1 MEYVEGAHQRI
12 KNTQYLLSNKNLLQ
26 PAFTSGLSI
35 SHLLGREFNQ
45 TLPSQWHSCL
55 KSMKPEASVTQR
67 LMPVHNIFPF
77 HIPLEPNG
85 TAKSTFP
92 KQGIHPYCPCTPDL
106 ALGHGDCAVKV
117 ELYGFFTLVKTGLR
131 ISCHPEMSSSWDSK
145 SDRGVGHRKHMFT
158 CTLTAASRVDTGK
171 VARSTPQQFLQKL
184 ILSDTNY
191 HSVSTP
197 YINNLKNNLQLYD
210 KPVLGAY
217 YMDDD

>member
-1 MEYVEGAHQRI
+1 MKHCRHWRG
-12 KNTQYLLSNKNLLQ
+12 
-26 PAFTSGLSI
+26 
-35 SHLLGREFNQ
+35 
-45 TLPSQWHSCL
+45 CL

-117 ELYGFFTLVKTGLR
+117 ELYGFFTLMKTGLR

-145 SDRGVGHRKHMFT
+145 SDRRVGHRKHMFI
-158 CTLTAASRVDTGK
+158 CSLTAASRVDTVPGR
-171 VARSTPQQFLQKL
+171 VARSTPQQF

-191 HSVSTP
+191 HSVLTL
-197 YINNLKNNLQLYD
+197 YINYKNILQLHD

-217 YMDDD
+217 YMGDD